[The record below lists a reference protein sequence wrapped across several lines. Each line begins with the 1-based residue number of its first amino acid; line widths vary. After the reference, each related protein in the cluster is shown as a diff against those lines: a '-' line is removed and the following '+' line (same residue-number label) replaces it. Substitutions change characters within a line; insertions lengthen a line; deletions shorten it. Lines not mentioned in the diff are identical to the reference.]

1 MSNRSPLT
9 ISFTGIANFLGVI
22 GIIGSLLFVG
32 LELRQSHRIALA
44 DQIQSRNAML
54 SNFIIAP
61 LNGSATALRMWGD
74 QGSDLTEEEQL
85 VRIQILRHR
94 ILTATNAWQQ
104 FELGLLSPEAWQQA
118 ERRTRGIWDNCSTR
132 DIALSTFTGSLIN
145 YAENNWSKE
154 ACG

>member
-1 MSNRSPLT
+1 MKSKPMLT

-32 LELRQSHRIALA
+32 LELRQSHKIALA
-44 DQIQSRNAML
+44 DQIQSRNTML

-61 LNGSATALRMWGD
+61 LNGSATALRMWGE

-104 FELGLLSPEAWQQA
+104 YELGLLSPEAWQQA

-132 DIALSTFTGSLIN
+132 HIALSTFTKSLVS
-145 YAENNWSKE
+145 YAQSNWSDNI
-154 ACG
+154 C